1 MLNKIFNRTKKMLL
15 LSTVSVFTL
24 FAVSNIYASPSNET
38 AYMLQGASKTTMT
51 DLVEQVG
58 GEVIHDF
65 SIINAIS
72 VSLTE
77 EQAAELNTINPL
89 VRLSSKS
96 KTIETAGFVWPIR
109 TKKGEKLAGFVWPIR
124 TKKGEKFA
132 GFVWPI
138 RTKKGEKLI
147 ESVAPIRDN
156 NLETLFV

>member
-1 MLNKIFNRTKKMLL
+1 MFNKIFNRTKKTLL
-15 LSTVSVFTL
+15 LSTVAIFTL

-38 AYMLQGASKTTMT
+38 TYMLQGASKTTMT
-51 DLVEQVG
+51 ELVEQVG

-77 EQAAELNTINPL
+77 EQATELNTINPL

-109 TKKGEKLAGFVWPIR
+109 TKQGGAKVGKFV
-124 TKKGEKFA
+124 
-132 GFVWPI
+132 
-138 RTKKGEKLI
+138 
-147 ESVAPIRDN
+147 
-156 NLETLFV
+156 